1 MASVGRGF
9 KSRPGRK
16 GLGVTRFGWIKR
28 YMKIVRSDQD
38 YFLKIE
44 RYLRFKLAIAHI
56 LIYHAEISRHM
67 SQGLE

>member
-1 MASVGRGF
+1 MVINKERV
-9 KSRPGRK
+9 KMLNPI
-16 GLGVTRFGWIKR
+16 VTRFGWIKR

-38 YFLKIE
+38 YFLKVE
-44 RYLRFKLAIAHI
+44 GYLRFKLAIAHI